1 MNRRWPSR
9 MSQKLRH
16 TRIENK
22 GLKLLSLLLAILL
35 FVVSRQPV
43 SDVRLV
49 GVPIEYRGLSA
60 GVEISGAVEQTVS
73 VRLSGPR
80 DLVRGLPSNQVLV
93 VADLSNKEPGE
104 RTAQLKADESSLPE
118 NIKVLQIEPASI
130 RIKLEPTVRKRVK
143 VEAQFM
149 GQVEDGYEFYRARL
163 TPDEV
168 EIEGPQSQVN
178 KLGRLMTEAV
188 NLAGRKA
195 SFPTSV
201 EVETPHDSL
210 RVKAPGSLN
219 LSVEIGEARGLRRFV
234 NVPLQWV
241 DKVPN
246 ERPAPKTVE
255 VELYGPKSAINA
267 LRADDLR
274 VELKTAGLPP
284 GVESVA
290 PQVHLPANADKE
302 IEIRNIIPGKVKLKG
317 SAERRTP

>member
-1 MNRRWPSR
+1 
-9 MSQKLRH
+9 
-16 TRIENK
+16 
-22 GLKLLSLLLAILL
+22 
-35 FVVSRQPV
+35 
-43 SDVRLV
+43 
-49 GVPIEYRGLSA
+49 
-60 GVEISGAVEQTVS
+60 
-73 VRLSGPR
+73 
-80 DLVRGLPSNQVLV
+80 
-93 VADLSNKEPGE
+93 EPGE

-130 RIKLEPTVRKRVK
+130 RIKLEPTARKRVK

-163 TPDEV
+163 APDEV

-178 KLGRLMTEAV
+178 KLGRVMTEAV
-188 NLAGRKA
+188 TLAGRKA
-195 SFPTSV
+195 SFQTSV

-210 RVKAPGSLN
+210 RVKNPSRIN

-234 NVPLQWV
+234 NIPLQWV
-241 DKVPN
+241 DKAPN

-267 LRADDLR
+267 LRPDDLR
-274 VELKTAGLPP
+274 VELKTTGLPP
-284 GVESVA
+284 GVDSVA
-290 PQVHLPANADKE
+290 PQVLLPANADKE

>member
-1 MNRRWPSR
+1 MNRRGPSR
-9 MSQKLRH
+9 ISQKLRH
-16 TRIENK
+16 ARIENK

-80 DLVRGLPSNQVLV
+80 DVIRGLLSNQVLV

-104 RTAQLKADESSLPE
+104 RVAQLKADESSLPE
-118 NIKVLQIEPASI
+118 NVKVLQIKPASI
-130 RIKLEPTVRKRVK
+130 RIKLEPTIRKRVK

-149 GQVEDGYEFYRARL
+149 GQVEDGYEFYRAKL

-178 KLGRLMTEAV
+178 KLGRVMTEAV
-188 NLAGRKA
+188 DLAGRKA

-210 RVKAPGSLN
+210 RVKTPSPIN
-219 LSVEIGEARGLRRFV
+219 LSVEIGEARVLRRFV
-234 NVPLQWV
+234 NIPLQWV
-241 DKVPN
+241 DKAPN
-246 ERPAPKTVE
+246 ERPAPKTIE
-255 VELYGPKSAINA
+255 VELYGPKSAINV
-267 LRADDLR
+267 LRAEDLR

-284 GVESVA
+284 GADSVA
-290 PQVHLPANADKE
+290 PQVHLPPHAGKE
-302 IEIRNIIPGKVKLKG
+302 IEIRNIIPGKVKLK
-317 SAERRTP
+317 SRAERRTP

>member
-16 TRIENK
+16 ARIENK

-49 GVPIEYRGLSA
+49 GVPIEYRGLSE
-60 GVEISGAVEQTVS
+60 GVEISGDVEQTVS

-80 DLVRGLPSNQVLV
+80 DVVRSLLSNQLLV

-104 RTAQLKADESSLPE
+104 RVAQLKADQSSLPE

-130 RIKLEPTVRKRVK
+130 RINLEPTARKRVK

-149 GQVEDGYEFYRARL
+149 GQLEDGYELYRARL
-163 TPDEV
+163 APDEV

-178 KLGRLMTEAV
+178 KLGRVMTEAV
-188 NLAGRKA
+188 NLTGRRA
-195 SFPTSV
+195 SFQTSV

-210 RVKAPGSLN
+210 RVKTPGPIN
-219 LSVEIGEARGLRRFV
+219 LSIEIGETRGLRRFA
-234 NVPLQWV
+234 NIPLQWI
-241 DKVPN
+241 DKAPN
-246 ERPAPKTVE
+246 ERSAPKTVE
-255 VELYGPKSAINA
+255 VELYGPKSAINN
-267 LRADDLR
+267 LRAEDLR

-284 GVESVA
+284 GADSAA
-290 PQVHLPANADKE
+290 PQVHLPAHAGKE

>member
-1 MNRRWPSR
+1 

-49 GVPIEYRGLSA
+49 SVPIEYRGLSE
-60 GVEISGAVEQTVS
+60 GVQISGDAEQTVS

-80 DLVRGLPSNQVLV
+80 DLVRSLLSNQVLV

-118 NIKVLQIEPASI
+118 NVKVLQIKPASI
-130 RIKLEPTVRKRVK
+130 RIKLEPTARKRVK

-178 KLGRLMTEAV
+178 KLGRVMTEAV
-188 NLAGRKA
+188 TLTGQKA
-195 SFPTSV
+195 SFQTSV

-210 RVKAPGSLN
+210 RVKPPSTIN
-219 LSVEIGEARGLRRFV
+219 LSVEIGEARGLRRFAH
-234 NVPLQWV
+234 VPLQWV
-241 DKVPN
+241 DKAPN
-246 ERPAPKTVE
+246 ERSAPKTVE
-255 VELYGPKSAINA
+255 VELYGPKSMINA

-284 GVESVA
+284 GVDSVA